1 MTHFYASS
9 FTAHG
14 QSHTITQRN
23 ACIFHC
29 INHILRDNEKA
40 LGTSNLM
47 YSEVVELAQQMVAT
61 PSINPQDTGNIE
73 PPYGEARMADFM
85 CDWLGR
91 YNLDCRRQ
99 EVEPGRENVLSL
111 AEGTDSSK
119 TLLLSAHMDTV
130 DVEGMTIEPFEP
142 AVRDG
147 RLYGRGSCDTKG
159 PLAALMLAFRDRV
172 LSGQLP
178 CNLVLLAVCGEE
190 FNLLGSG
197 HYAKQAGGELAAAV
211 FAEPTDLSIVVAHK
225 AVVRLK
231 MTCHGRSA
239 HSSTPHLGDNAI
251 YTMTRAIDVVER
263 YGQTLAAGKPD
274 PLLGTDTLAVT
285 VVEGGRQIN
294 VIPHRCQARIDWRML
309 PSHRPD
315 QCRDELA
322 AVLAEELPRD
332 KFSLE
337 LLSVYNSM
345 QTDVSEPLVE
355 ALLSAVQKAAHKR
368 TTAAAPYATD
378 ASSFADLGLPTCVF
392 GPGNP
397 HKAHTKDEYIE
408 IEQLEKGRVAYE
420 AFLNGRWPV

>member
-1 MTHFYASS
+1 MEH
-9 FTAHG
+9 
-14 QSHTITQRN
+14 N
-23 ACIFHC
+23 
-29 INHILRDNEKA
+29 
-40 LGTSNLM
+40 M
-47 YSEVVELAQQMVAT
+47 YSEVVQLSQQMVAI
-61 PSINPQDTGNIE
+61 PSVNPQDTHTAE
-73 PPYGEARMADFM
+73 PPYGEARMVDFL

-91 YNLDCRRQ
+91 YNLNCRRQ
-99 EVEPGRENVLSL
+99 EVLPGRENVLSL
-111 AEGTDSSK
+111 AEGSDRSK

-142 AVRDG
+142 VVREG

-172 LSGQLP
+172 LSGHLP
-178 CNLVLLAVCGEE
+178 CNLALLATCGEE

-197 HYAKQAGGELAAAV
+197 HYAKQAGGDLAAAV
-211 FAEPTDLSIVVAHK
+211 FTEPTDLSVVVAHK

-251 YTMTRAIDVVER
+251 YTMTQAITAVKR
-263 YGQTLAAGKPD
+263 YEQTLAAGKPD

-285 VVEGGRQIN
+285 VIEGGRQIN
-294 VIPHRCQARIDWRML
+294 VIPDRCQARIDWRML
-309 PSHRPD
+309 PGRRPE

-322 AVLAEELPRD
+322 AVLAEEVPRD

-345 QTDVSEPLVE
+345 QTNASHPLVE
-355 ALLSAVQKAAHKR
+355 ALLSAAQKTAHKR

-392 GPGNP
+392 GPGDP
-397 HKAHTKDEYIE
+397 RKAHTKDEYIE
-408 IEQLEKGRVAYE
+408 IEQLEKGRLTYE
-420 AFLNGRWPV
+420 VFLNGRWPV